1 MEILKICCCGLG
13 ACIFCESVHTSPIYY
28 KLFIRYCA
36 FHLGNFKRAEEAYR
50 ELLDA
55 HEVTSAVY
63 LYIACCYFYQ
73 QMFEESEKIAEKG
86 PDDALKIRLLFN
98 IAHRTADEN
107 KLMTY
112 HQKLKDK
119 KCAKKVYGSV
129 SVRIRIFPLLC
140 FAPSPW

>member
-1 MEILKICCCGLG
+1 M
-13 ACIFCESVHTSPIYY
+13 Y
-28 KLFIRYCA
+28 RYCA

-55 HEVTSAVY
+55 HEVTNAVY

-73 QMFEESEKIAEKG
+73 QMFEESEKISDKG

-107 KLMTY
+107 KLMMY

-119 KCAKKVYGSV
+119 KEDQLSLAAVHYLRSHHQEV
-129 SVRIRIFPLLC
+129 
-140 FAPSPW
+140 

>member
-1 MEILKICCCGLG
+1 M
-13 ACIFCESVHTSPIYY
+13 
-28 KLFIRYCA
+28 
-36 FHLGNFKRAEEAYR
+36 GNFKRAEEAYR

-55 HEVTSAVY
+55 HEVTNAVY

-73 QMFEESEKIAEKG
+73 QMFEEAEKISEKG

-119 KCAKKVYGSV
+119 KEDQLSLAAVHYLRSHHQEVMKLFYMMIYEQS
-129 SVRIRIFPLLC
+129 S
-140 FAPSPW
+140 